1 MVEINGK
8 YYNETQI
15 VSIVYYKFGEREGS
29 IVKEVKKKKSYK
41 NKFFGIS
48 FGLSY
53 TVEDELV
60 YKSHW
65 LDDNFL
71 SLDETLN
78 YVKRN
83 DLPYVYCS
91 ETREFKLKP
100 HVIVCLSTDLKVH
113 KYFDTDDEMIA
124 WFNYVK
130 KQIDDVNSK
139 VE

>member
-71 SLDETLN
+71 SLDETLS

-83 DLPYVYCS
+83 DLPYVYFS
-91 ETREFKLKP
+91 ETREFNLKP
-100 HVIVCLSTDLKVH
+100 HVIVCL
-113 KYFDTDDEMIA
+113 
-124 WFNYVK
+124 
-130 KQIDDVNSK
+130 
-139 VE
+139 